1 MAGSLYE
8 SGFYDSI
15 DFQSQERQVIEI
27 GMKTQVA
34 STTSNIKEEP
44 KRLRVCAYCRVSTE
58 EEMQMNSL
66 ENQTIHYTNYI
77 RNNADWMFVG
87 IYSDRGKSGT
97 KRAHRA
103 GFNKMMRHALEGNID
118 LILCKSISR
127 FARNVMDTLEA
138 IRVLKENGIRV
149 IFEKE
154 SVDTGSMESEFILT
168 MLSVV
173 AQEESRMI
181 SENLSWA
188 HTKRF
193 SSGKPL
199 FTRILG
205 YKKVNGVPWTIDL
218 EEAKIVRETYDLYL
232 AGYSLVDI
240 ARKFIS
246 KGYKKP
252 NGRIDWKD
260 SNIKSIL
267 SNERYVG
274 DALCQKTYTKDYLT
288 HETKVNNGERPQYYI
303 SNHHEPI
310 VDRKVYDRVQRI
322 LEKKSVPYS
331 RSSKNINE
339 FTSRIKCGCCGKN
352 YHRYVGRKRVLWRCS
367 SRLKSKLLCEM
378 EAIDEQDI
386 VRTLKRE
393 FTKKYLDDGASA
405 NKKLVI
411 NLIKE
416 LKNIELNRE
425 SEQSWLRL
433 SLEKALV
440 DENRA
445 IMELRDESTFKEQ
458 RIQVEKQLESKKHLW
473 EFIDKD
479 AEYREG
485 AIKSLEK
492 IKDTTRLVQGMNDL
506 SEDISFLRA
515 WFIRMTYTEKGTL
528 LLYWAN
534 GDMEEVKIEK
544 GED

>member
-1 MAGSLYE
+1 MAESLYE

-168 MLSVV
+168 MLSIV

-232 AGYSLVDI
+232 AGYSLVAI

-393 FTKKYLDDGASA
+393 FTKKYLDDGASV

-473 EFIDKD
+473 DFIDKD

-534 GDMEEVKIEK
+534 GDMKEVKIEK

>member
-1 MAGSLYE
+1 MAESLHE
-8 SGFYDSI
+8 SGFYDRI

-27 GMKTQVA
+27 GMKSQVP

-232 AGYSLVDI
+232 EGYSLVAI
-240 ARKFIS
+240 ARKLIS

-274 DALCQKTYTKDYLT
+274 DALCQKTYTIDYLT

-322 LEKKSVPYS
+322 LEKKSVAYS

-393 FTKKYLDDGASA
+393 FTRKYLDDGTSV

-445 IMELRDESTFKEQ
+445 IMELRDESAFKEQ

-473 EFIDKD
+473 DFIDKD

-534 GDMEEVKIEK
+534 GDMKEVKIEK

>member
-8 SGFYDSI
+8 SGFYDRI

-27 GMKTQVA
+27 GMKTQLA

-232 AGYSLVDI
+232 AGYSLVTI

-310 VDRKVYDRVQRI
+310 VDREVYDRVQRI

-393 FTKKYLDDGASA
+393 FTNKYLEDGASV

-473 EFIDKD
+473 DFIDKD
-479 AEYREG
+479 AEYREE
-485 AIKSLEK
+485 AVKKLEK
-492 IKDTTRLVQGMNDL
+492 IKNSTRLMQGMNDL

-534 GDMEEVKIEK
+534 GDMKEVKIEK

>member
-1 MAGSLYE
+1 MAESLYE

-97 KRAHRA
+97 KRVHRA

-232 AGYSLVDI
+232 AGYSLVAI

-393 FTKKYLDDGASA
+393 FTRKYLDDGTSV

-445 IMELRDESTFKEQ
+445 IMELRDESAFKEQ
-458 RIQVEKQLESKKHLW
+458 RIQVEEQLESKKHLW

-492 IKDTTRLVQGMNDL
+492 IKDTIRLVQGMNDL

-528 LLYWAN
+528 LLFWAN
-534 GDMEEVKIEK
+534 GDMKEVKIEK

>member
-97 KRAHRA
+97 KRVHRA

-232 AGYSLVDI
+232 AGYSLVAI

-393 FTKKYLDDGASA
+393 FTRKYLDDGTSV

-445 IMELRDESTFKEQ
+445 IMELRDESAFKEQ
-458 RIQVEKQLESKKHLW
+458 RIQVEEQLESKKHLW

-492 IKDTTRLVQGMNDL
+492 IKDTIRLMQGMNDL

-528 LLYWAN
+528 LLFWAN
-534 GDMEEVKIEK
+534 GDMKEVKIEK

>member
-27 GMKTQVA
+27 GKKTQVA

-97 KRAHRA
+97 KRVHRA

-232 AGYSLVDI
+232 AGYSLVAI

-393 FTKKYLDDGASA
+393 FTRKYLDDGTSV

-445 IMELRDESTFKEQ
+445 IMELRDESAFKEQ
-458 RIQVEKQLESKKHLW
+458 RIQVEEQLESKKHLW

-492 IKDTTRLVQGMNDL
+492 IKDTIRLVQGMNDL

-528 LLYWAN
+528 LLFWAN
-534 GDMEEVKIEK
+534 GDMKEVKIEK

>member
-1 MAGSLYE
+1 MAESLYE

-232 AGYSLVDI
+232 EGYSLVAI

-393 FTKKYLDDGASA
+393 FTNKYLEDGASV

-473 EFIDKD
+473 DFIDKD
-479 AEYREG
+479 AEYREE
-485 AIKSLEK
+485 AVKKLEK
-492 IKDTTRLVQGMNDL
+492 IKNSTRLMQGMNDL

-534 GDMEEVKIEK
+534 GDMKEVKIEK

>member
-97 KRAHRA
+97 KRVHRA

-232 AGYSLVDI
+232 AGYSLVAI

-393 FTKKYLDDGASA
+393 FTRKYLDDGTSV

-445 IMELRDESTFKEQ
+445 IMELRDESAFKEQ
-458 RIQVEKQLESKKHLW
+458 RIQVEEQLESKKHLW

-492 IKDTTRLVQGMNDL
+492 IKDTIRLVQGMNDL

-528 LLYWAN
+528 LLFWAN
-534 GDMEEVKIEK
+534 GDMKEVKIEK

>member
-1 MAGSLYE
+1 MAESLYE

-34 STTSNIKEEP
+34 STTSNIKEEA

-77 RNNADWMFVG
+77 RNNTEWMFVG

-232 AGYSLVDI
+232 EGYSLVAI

-274 DALCQKTYTKDYLT
+274 DALCQKTYTIDYLT

-322 LEKKSVPYS
+322 LEKKSVAYS

-393 FTKKYLDDGASA
+393 FTRKYLDDGTSV

-445 IMELRDESTFKEQ
+445 IMELRDESAFKEK
-458 RIQVEKQLESKKHLW
+458 RIQVEEQLESKKHLW

-528 LLYWAN
+528 LLFWAN
-534 GDMEEVKIEK
+534 GDMKEVKIEK

>member
-1 MAGSLYE
+1 MAESLYE

-232 AGYSLVDI
+232 EGYSLVAI

-386 VRTLKRE
+386 VMTLKRE
-393 FTKKYLDDGASA
+393 FTKKYLEDGASV

-445 IMELRDESTFKEQ
+445 IMELREESTFKEQ

-473 EFIDKD
+473 DFIDKD
-479 AEYREG
+479 AEYREE
-485 AIKSLEK
+485 AVKKLEK
-492 IKDTTRLVQGMNDL
+492 IKNSTRLMQGMNDL

-534 GDMEEVKIEK
+534 GDMKEVEIEK

>member
-1 MAGSLYE
+1 MAESLYE

-232 AGYSLVDI
+232 EGYSLVAI
-240 ARKFIS
+240 ARKLIS

-274 DALCQKTYTKDYLT
+274 DALCQKTYTIDYLT

-322 LEKKSVPYS
+322 LEKKSVAYS

-393 FTKKYLDDGASA
+393 FTRKYLDDGTSV

-445 IMELRDESTFKEQ
+445 IMELRDESAFKEQ

-473 EFIDKD
+473 DFIDKD

-534 GDMEEVKIEK
+534 GDMKEVKIEK

>member
-1 MAGSLYE
+1 MAESLYE

-232 AGYSLVDI
+232 EGYSLVAI

-303 SNHHEPI
+303 SNHHDPI

-386 VRTLKRE
+386 VMTLKRE
-393 FTKKYLDDGASA
+393 FTKKYLEDGASV

-445 IMELRDESTFKEQ
+445 IMELREESTFKEQ

-473 EFIDKD
+473 DFIDKD
-479 AEYREG
+479 AEYREE
-485 AIKSLEK
+485 AVKKLEK
-492 IKDTTRLVQGMNDL
+492 IKNSTRLMQGMNDL

-534 GDMEEVKIEK
+534 GDMKEVKIEK